1 MPFLRSPE
9 PAAIRGH
16 FGLVGQTPI
25 LLELVRQLEVI
36 AALDAPVLLEGEPGV
51 GRALAASVL
60 HRSSHRA
67 MAPYVVLDASEVS
80 PALFES
86 ELFGVA
92 EGAYAGALASRP
104 GLALQAEPGTL
115 VIEEVG
121 SLPWPQQARLARFVE
136 SRRAEPVGAPETSR
150 RAVNVRRVLT
160 AARPVSKE
168 SPGAEGPVRAAA
180 SLEPALRRALS
191 AFTLVVPTLRSR
203 REDLPLL
210 ARHFAREAM
219 LRHAKRLGEISGEVL
234 TLLAAYS
241 WPGNVQE
248 LEEEM
253 ERAVILTPAGE
264 PITAEVLSS
273 KVSGRNHDPLGT
285 GLS

>member
-150 RAVNVRRVLT
+150 RAVNVRLVLT

-168 SPGAEGPVRAAA
+168 SPGAEGTVRAAA